1 MDTRRKETSKTV
13 LQGTYQM
20 F

>member
-1 MDTRRKETSKTV
+1 MDTRGKETSKTV